1 MARVWGRLYL
11 ERHWRVMATG
21 LGGVVLGAVLTSS
34 LIYKS
39 APHVALAKLT
49 EELVLVAEEL
59 PELWASLTGDS
70 IKERN
75 REFLKQPET
84 KAWLEEAKQDYNSG
98 KYKSAYSTWRPLA
111 AGGSS
116 SSQYYLGEL
125 YRLGRGVD
133 QDINESIKW
142 YRQAAEQGHV
152 DAQLRLGL
160 IYQKGVPIECLRRGL

>member
-1 MARVWGRLYL
+1 MASLWGRLNL
-11 ERHWRVMATG
+11 KRHWRGLVIG

-84 KAWLEEAKQDYNSG
+84 RKLK
-98 KYKSAYSTWRPLA
+98 
-111 AGGSS
+111 SS
-116 SSQYYLGEL
+116 SHGMILSDSSLQ
-125 YRLGRGVD
+125 
-133 QDINESIKW
+133 I
-142 YRQAAEQGHV
+142 
-152 DAQLRLGL
+152 
-160 IYQKGVPIECLRRGL
+160 